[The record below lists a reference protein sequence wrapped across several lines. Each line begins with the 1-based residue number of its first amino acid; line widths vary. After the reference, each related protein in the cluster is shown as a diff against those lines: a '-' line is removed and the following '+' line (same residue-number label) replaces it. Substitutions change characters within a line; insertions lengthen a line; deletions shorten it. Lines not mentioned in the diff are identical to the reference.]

1 MRNVSSDNRNRA
13 LTVPSATHARV
24 HPNSA
29 HRCTMLLHREISASA
44 HLQASTISGYAQQD
58 PNASPGGGV
67 YPTGGTYVPPQS
79 AAPYMGPVYSPSQ
92 PGLASPPMYG
102 PQPYAAVPYDQP
114 AMSPMTPYDPA
125 YASYMY
131 GLQAPQRQYLIQAPP
146 RRKGVFTTDNL
157 LTVLMVGDTLV
168 LAVFALLLVVTV
180 VVPKMAYPEQPVDA
194 PQVSTVT
201 KEELTES
208 KLNAA
213 GTEQER
219 KNFQMAGH
227 IKRRAKA

>member
-1 MRNVSSDNRNRA
+1 M
-13 LTVPSATHARV
+13 
-24 HPNSA
+24 
-29 HRCTMLLHREISASA
+29 
-44 HLQASTISGYAQQD
+44 YAQQD

-67 YPTGGTYVPPQS
+67 YSPSGTYAPPQA
-79 AAPYMGPVYSPSQ
+79 AAPYMGPAYSPSQ

-102 PQPYAAVPYDQP
+102 SQPYAAVPYAQP
-114 AMSPMTPYDPA
+114 AMSPMTPYDSA

-146 RRKGVFTTDNL
+146 RRKGVFTTDNI
-157 LTVLMVGDTLV
+157 LTVLMVGGTLV

-180 VVPKMAYPEQPVDA
+180 VVPKITRKQHSGHRRRHEFPAEYDNLAHPEQPVDA
-194 PQVSTVT
+194 PQVSEFT

-213 GTEQER
+213 GTERGSKHER
-219 KNFQMAGH
+219 KILQTARH
-227 IKRRAKA
+227 TKRLAKA